1 MENALLYKGYV
12 GSVQYNAADEV
23 FHGKIEA
30 ITDLVTFEADAAKQ
44 LRPEFEQAVDDYLA
58 LCATVGKEPSKTFTG
73 SFNVRLGP
81 ELHRKAALV
90 STSRGV
96 SLNQL
101 VSQAV
106 SQFVAGAEQAF

>member
-1 MENALLYKGYV
+1 MENALVYKGYV
-12 GSVQYNAADEV
+12 GSVQYNATDEV

-30 ITDLVTFEADAAKQ
+30 ITDLVTFEADSAKQ
-44 LRPEFEQAVDDYLA
+44 LRAEFEQAVDDYLA
-58 LCATVGKEPSKTFTG
+58 LCAAVGKEPSKTFTG
-73 SFNVRLGP
+73 SFNVRIGP

-90 STSRGV
+90 STGRGI

-106 SQFVAGAEQAF
+106 SQFVGQAE

>member
-1 MENALLYKGYV
+1 MENALVYKGYV
-12 GSVQYNAADEV
+12 GSVQYNATDEV
-23 FHGKIEA
+23 FHGNIEA
-30 ITDLVTFEADAAKQ
+30 ITDLVTFEADSAKQ

-58 LCATVGKEPSKTFTG
+58 MCAAVGKVPSKT
-73 SFNVRLGP
+73 FNVRLGP

-90 STSRGV
+90 STGRGI

-106 SQFVAGAEQAF
+106 SQFVAQAE

>member
-1 MENALLYKGYV
+1 MENGLVYKGYL
-12 GSVQYNAADEV
+12 GSVHYNAADEV
-23 FHGKIEA
+23 FHGKIKA
-30 ITDLVTFEADAAKQ
+30 IADLVTFEADSAKQ
-44 LRPEFEQAVDDYLA
+44 LRPGFEQAVDDYLA
-58 LCATVGKEPSKTFTG
+58 LCATLSKKPDKAFTG

-90 STSRGV
+90 STGRGI

-106 SQFVAGAEQAF
+106 SQFVAQGE

>member
-1 MENALLYKGYV
+1 MENTLMYKGYL
-12 GSVQYNAADEV
+12 GSVQYSAADEV
-23 FHGKIEA
+23 FYGKVEA
-30 ITDLVTFEADAAKQ
+30 INDLVTFEADTAKQ
-44 LRPEFEQAVDDYLA
+44 LRSEFEQAVDSYLE
-58 LCATVGKEPSKTFTG
+58 LCAAMGKTPDKTFTG

-90 STSRGV
+90 SAGRGI

-106 SQFVAGAEQAF
+106 SQFVAQSN

>member
-1 MENALLYKGYV
+1 MENGLIYKGYL
-12 GSVQYNAADEV
+12 GSVQYSAADEI
-23 FHGKIEA
+23 FYGKIEA
-30 ITDLVTFEADAAKQ
+30 INDLITFEADSAKQ
-44 LRPEFEQAVDDYLA
+44 LRIEFEQAVDSYLEF
-58 LCATVGKEPSKTFTG
+58 CASVGKTPDKTFTG

-90 STSRGV
+90 STGRGI

-106 SQFVAGAEQAF
+106 SQFVAQAE